1 MHVPEPGVGLFFLA
15 SGRKMV
21 TDGPTF
27 SMAKN
32 VSPAGSAARQGPAVA
47 GDEGLSTNIAEH
59 NFTAMSD
66 DDRDALSRRAFGQIL
81 GAAALSAALPEIAT
95 PEPQRAMSP
104 SAADELCDLDAVDL
118 VARIRRKQVS
128 AREVM
133 QAHLARIAR
142 VNPKINA
149 IVTLVAERAMA
160 GAKAADEL
168 QAKGAVLGPLHGI
181 PVAHKDLVR
190 TAGIR
195 TTLGSPMYKDFV
207 PTEDALIVSRIRAA
221 GAITLGKTNTPEFGA
236 GSNTFNPVFGA
247 TLNPYNTAKT
257 VGGSSGGAAAALRC
271 GMVPIADGSDT
282 GGSLRNPAAF
292 TNVVGFRPSPG
303 RVPDDDGSWSP
314 LSTSG
319 PMARTVADVALFLSA
334 IAGPHAPDPL
344 ALSDDPALFRRPL
357 ARDLRGTRVAWF
369 KNLGGIPF
377 EPEILRVVS
386 GARKTFVDLGCIVEE
401 AEPDFTGVDEAF
413 PTLRHLSYHANYAKA
428 ARENPALFKATVKS
442 EIADAERQTGA
453 DVARA
458 AARQARMHLD
468 VSRFFTRYDW
478 FVLPVTQVEPFDV
491 TTEYPTS
498 VAGTP
503 MPTYID
509 WMRSC
514 WYVTFM
520 ACPAISVPAGFTA
533 SGLPVGLQIV
543 GRHRGDWSVLQIAH
557 AFEQA
562 THHGR
567 TRPAQ

>member
-1 MHVPEPGVGLFFLA
+1 
-15 SGRKMV
+15 MV
-21 TDGPTF
+21 IPSDPT
-27 SMAKN
+27 A
-32 VSPAGSAARQGPAVA
+32 VTPRTSPASAP
-47 GDEGLSTNIAEH
+47 
-59 NFTAMSD
+59 D
-66 DDRDALSRRAFGQIL
+66 D
-81 GAAALSAALPEIAT
+81 
-95 PEPQRAMSP
+95 
-104 SAADELCDLDAVDL
+104 LCDLPATEL
-118 VARIRRKQVS
+118 TARIRRKDVS

-133 QAHLARIAR
+133 EAQLTRIER
-142 VNPKINA
+142 VNPTVNA
-149 IVTLVAERAMA
+149 IVTLVAERAMS
-160 GAKAADEL
+160 GARAADEQ
-168 QAKGAVLGPLHGI
+168 QARGEALGPLHGLPI
-181 PVAHKDLVR
+181 AHKDLVP

-195 TTLGSPMYKDFV
+195 TTFGSPMFRDNV
-207 PTEDALIVSRIRAA
+207 PTIDALIVKRLRGA
-221 GAITLGKTNTPEFGA
+221 GAITIGKTNTPEFGA

-247 TLNPYNTAKT
+247 TLNPYNAKKT

-319 PMARTVADVALFLSA
+319 PMARTVADVAVLLSA
-334 IAGPHAPDPL
+334 IAGPHAPDPIML
-344 ALSDDPALFRRPL
+344 ENDPALFRRPL
-357 ARDLRGTRVAWF
+357 QRDFKGVRVAWF
-369 KNLGGIPF
+369 RNLGGIPF
-377 EPEILRVVS
+377 EPEILRVVNACRQS
-386 GARKTFVDLGCIVEE
+386 FLDLGCIVEE

-413 PTLRHLSYHANYAKA
+413 PILRHLSYHATYAA
-428 ARENPALFKATVKS
+428 PARANPTMFKETVKW
-442 EIADAERQTGA
+442 EIAEAERNTGA

-458 AARQARMHLD
+458 AARQSRMYGE
-468 VSRFFTRYDW
+468 VSRFFDRHEY

-498 VAGTP
+498 VAGIQ

-543 GRHRGDWSVLQIAH
+543 GRHRGDWSVLQMAH

-562 THHGR
+562 TRHGAR
-567 TRPAQ
+567 RPPL